1 MAIIKRKKKIR
12 VLLADDH
19 PVVRK
24 GIRSW
29 LTGAENL
36 EVVDEAVN
44 GLEAIFQPRPSG
56 KRLRAG
62 PRGSNTLGATSG
74 TPVSFTGT
82 STEPRGWILTRR
94 A

>member
-1 MAIIKRKKKIR
+1 MAMIKRKKKIR

-29 LTGAENL
+29 LTGVENL

-44 GLEAIFQPRPSG
+44 GIEADRS
-56 KRLRAG
+56 K
-62 PRGSNTLGATSG
+62 
-74 TPVSFTGT
+74 
-82 STEPRGWILTRR
+82 
-94 A
+94 